1 MRKPLFTLLLLLVT
15 QITFSQIENSY
26 LESNLFKENIKENLY
41 YIEQKP
47 DNLFPEIKKLELKD
61 IKNNTEGKFNLNS
74 DNKKYFITNELAQKK
89 SVFEK
94 NEIKEDQSLKENL
107 SSKLKTEFINKVIR
121 KKIAREIQE
130 YIFINEALTYGD
142 RNIELYKNYTDL
154 QNTLIKSIKI
164 NSKTELQIGKDIYPY
179 LNKILKTELDKTL
192 QNSLNLFAL
201 NF

>member
-1 MRKPLFTLLLLLVT
+1 MRKPLFTLLLLVT

-94 NEIKEDQSLKENL
+94 NEIKEDQNLKENL
-107 SSKLKTEFINKVIR
+107 SSKLKTKFINKVIR